1 MGRLH
6 PYLGIR
12 TREHGRGGGSRTSG
26 TYGTDQSGAKTYR
39 FNTLGF
45 RGEEYDPQ
53 ADFHMFAC
61 GCSFTVGTGLDL
73 EQTWP
78 AVLAASLGPRVNIL
92 NFGEEGASN
101 DYIARTLV
109 TQCAAVK
116 PDLAVAMFTNAA
128 RAEAFSA
135 GRALPLHPLYA
146 QPGTEAAMR
155 GRFEAAADDRPEEL
169 QAIMQDVRDKAEG
182 YYTFYEEAFGVMNM
196 VRNML
201 LVQLFCAGAGVPLRM
216 TGFDT
221 GKLRAYATD
230 PILGPMI
237 DLLDPEVFVPFDYR
251 DVVDQAAD
259 GSHPGPASNAN
270 FAARIL
276 RSYRGA
282 AQQRKPVE

>member
-6 PYLGIR
+6 PYVGMR
-12 TREHGRGGGSRTSG
+12 TREHGRSDGPRSSA
-26 TYGTDQSGAKTYR
+26 TYGTDTSGAKTYR

-53 ADFHMFAC
+53 ADFHLFAC
-61 GCSFTVGTGLDL
+61 GCSVTVGTGLDL
-73 EQTWP
+73 DETWP
-78 AVLAASLGPRVNIL
+78 AVLGAALGPGVNVL
-92 NFGEEGASN
+92 NFAEEGASN
-101 DYIARTLV
+101 DYITRTLL

-128 RAEAFSA
+128 RAETFAR

-146 QPGTEAAMR
+146 RPGTEAVML
-155 GRFEAAADDRPEEL
+155 GRLEASADGPPPEV
-169 QAIMQDVRDKAEG
+169 QQIMQDLRDKAEG
-182 YYTFYEEAFGVMNM
+182 FYTFYEDAFGVMSM

-201 LVQLFCAGAGVPLRM
+201 LLQLFCADRGVPLRM

-221 GKLRAYATD
+221 RKLSTYATD

-251 DVVDQAAD
+251 DLVDRAAD

-276 RSYRGA
+276 RSYRGS